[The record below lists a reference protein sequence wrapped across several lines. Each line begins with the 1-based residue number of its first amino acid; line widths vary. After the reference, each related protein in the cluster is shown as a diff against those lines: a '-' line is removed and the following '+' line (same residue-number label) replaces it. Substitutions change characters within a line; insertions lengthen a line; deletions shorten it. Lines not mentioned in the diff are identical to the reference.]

1 MRSSIWD
8 TLGIE
13 LTTDK
18 KVIQQA
24 YAEKLKIYH
33 PEENPEEFQHL
44 QEAYRSAIKY
54 AKQQVMHGYASMVT
68 YKPAEQN
75 IVIENTDKKEAD
87 KPLFP
92 FQLDAQEV
100 EAQKPEAEQI
110 PDYIAKMGEKDVH
123 EYDAGEI
130 KKYVKIFKE
139 QLRTKKGEE
148 NLDLLVSLFDS
159 INFRNIL
166 AMDQFLEELE
176 SEMATTH
183 DWNHRAID
191 ILLARINHIK
201 REESDKDYKKV
212 VKYLE
217 SKKGLTSAH
226 IVILCI
232 LAFIIRGLINFYRNY

>member
-13 LTTDK
+13 PTKDK
-18 KVIQQA
+18 KIIQRA
-24 YAEKLKIYH
+24 FAEKLKMYH

-44 QEAYRSAIKY
+44 QEAYRSATRY
-54 AKQQVMHGYASMVT
+54 AKQQTMHSYGTPVT

-75 IVIENTDKKEAD
+75 IVIENTSKKEAD
-87 KPLFP
+87 KPVFP
-92 FQLDAQEV
+92 FQPDAQES
-100 EAQKPEAEQI
+100 EAQKPEAEQV
-110 PDYIAKMGEKDVH
+110 PDYIVKMGETDIH
-123 EYDAGEI
+123 ELNASDI
-130 KKYVKIFKE
+130 KKYVKILKE

-159 INFRNIL
+159 ISFRNIL
-166 AMDQFLEELE
+166 AMDQFLENLE

-212 VKYLE
+212 IKYLE

-232 LAFIIRGLINFYRNY
+232 LAFIIRALINFYRNY